1 VGFRLFINP
10 FTFYFTMLA
19 ASEIAD
25 SRFTTTMM
33 MMMTWKEAMVFFV
46 SFAGATLSTTNPLW
60 TDLGLSPVLRS
71 ERLAGGGL
79 SRGTTLGRK

>member
-1 VGFRLFINP
+1 
-10 FTFYFTMLA
+10 MLA